1 LTALIARYVM
11 PGDPTTEDDLTVKR
25 ERSDPVPEADAL
37 EQSQPV
43 EVRDEGDGVASD
55 EAEVPEADALEQS
68 QPVEVRDGEDGVPS
82 DEAEVPE
89 ADALEQSRVAPL
101 DDDR

>member
-1 LTALIARYVM
+1 M

-25 ERSDPVPEADAL
+25 ERSDP
-37 EQSQPV
+37 
-43 EVRDEGDGVASD
+43 
-55 EAEVPEADALEQS
+55 VPEADALEQS